1 VTVQVWECL
10 SIQVTPD
17 TPGRYIAW
25 LQQWSLGGIDLA
37 LDDFDRIG
45 SRVPLLSTCNAGRF
59 LMDDF
64 YRAGKLL
71 AVLRE
76 VRDLLD
82 PTAVTVTG
90 RPLVDYLDAAPIW
103 DPEDNEAFR
112 LALRV

>member
-1 VTVQVWECL
+1 M
-10 SIQVTPD
+10 SFGD
-17 TPGRYIAW
+17 TSRGFSE
-25 LQQWSLGGIDLA
+25 WSLGGIDLT

-45 SRVPLLSTCNAGRF
+45 SHVPLLVDLQPAGRF

-64 YRAGKLL
+64 YRAGGLL

-90 RPLVDYLDAAPIW
+90 RPLVDYLDAAPYG
-103 DPEDNEAFR
+103 P
-112 LALRV
+112 